1 MTWPEMMSHV
11 TPSHSQQTVPFIQV
25 SSMEGVLNEFLKSS
39 KTERLRPSLDYP
51 PRKRLQQEEEE
62 EANMKYES
70 RTQQRM

>member
-39 KTERLRPSLDYP
+39 KTELSCW
-51 PRKRLQQEEEE
+51 LQKEEEE